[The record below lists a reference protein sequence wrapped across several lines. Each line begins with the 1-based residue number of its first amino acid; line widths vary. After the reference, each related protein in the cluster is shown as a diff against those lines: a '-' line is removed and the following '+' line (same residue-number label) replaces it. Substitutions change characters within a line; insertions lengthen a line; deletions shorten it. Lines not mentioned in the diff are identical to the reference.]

1 MALTGSTRGYFVVWT
16 QNDFLV
22 ELINFDKEH
31 WESNLEVFFKQYMVK
46 ALLNIE
52 PLTYCG
58 KCEKV
63 LLNENEISEMKK
75 KKRTSVVI
83 IVTVISTMADKV

>member
-16 QNDFLV
+16 QNDFLA

-31 WESNLEVFFKQYMVK
+31 WENIYTNLEVFFKQYM
-46 ALLNIE
+46 E

-58 KCEKV
+58 KCEV
-63 LLNENEISEMKK
+63 LLNKNEISENE
-75 KKRTSVVI
+75 
-83 IVTVISTMADKV
+83 